1 MIQVF
6 DFLKFMVPE
15 LVEKERI
22 PMLVPV
28 KQDVLPG
35 EESRRSRMQQLMWF
49 LKGGNAFKVKAKI
62 IFQTLEGLKSVHT
75 TIWGVSETHVALKG
89 GVTLPVHAIVEVQS

>member
-1 MIQVF
+1 
-6 DFLKFMVPE
+6 
-15 LVEKERI
+15 
-22 PMLVPV
+22 
-28 KQDVLPG
+28 
-35 EESRRSRMQQLMWF
+35 MWF